1 MQDLKP
7 AIQQLE
13 AACRRVERAAKLLAN
28 AKTTNATLASIQ
40 CEQSIKHAKH
50 AVKLVKRDGY

>member
-13 AACRRVERAAKLLAN
+13 AACRRLERAAKLLAN
-28 AKTTNATLASIQ
+28 AKTINYALAE
-40 CEQSIKHAKH
+40 CEESIKHAKH
-50 AVKLVKRDGY
+50 AVKLVKRQGY